1 MTGGNAVPDDNAQ
14 ALSPNDRLANDIA
27 DALVEA
33 GLITT
38 THENALRE
46 KLKVGGVKQED
57 WNLWVD
63 VATSPETEQ
72 DGEDADG

>member
-1 MTGGNAVPDDNAQ
+1 MPDDSPQ
-14 ALSPNDRLANDIA
+14 ALSPNDRLADEVA

-33 GLITT
+33 GLILT
-38 THENALRE
+38 THEKALRG
-46 KLKVGGVKQED
+46 KLKAGGVTQED

-63 VATSPETEQ
+63 VATSPKTEQ

>member
-1 MTGGNAVPDDNAQ
+1 MPDNTTQ
-14 ALSPNDRLANDIA
+14 ALSPNDRLADETA

-33 GLITT
+33 GLITA
-38 THENALRE
+38 THEDALRE
-46 KLKVGGVKQED
+46 KLRAGGVKQED

-72 DGEDADG
+72 SGEGADG